1 MLNKIERFVEKCSN
15 IGALL
20 SSVFMILIVA
30 LILLEIFLR
39 TFFKTSTLISDE
51 YSAYF
56 FVAVV
61 MLGLSYTF
69 KENGHIRITII
80 LSRLSPKLEKIFD
93 IWTSFIAFA
102 ISSFLFVYSLKMV
115 VETYQLGMR
124 ADSIAETPIFIPQIV
139 LPVGF
144 FIFSLQILMRILR
157 RIRK

>member
-1 MLNKIERFVEKCSN
+1 MLNKIEKFVEKCSD

-80 LSRLSPKLEKIFD
+80 LSRLSPKLEKI
-93 IWTSFIAFA
+93 SS
-102 ISSFLFVYSLKMV
+102 IS
-115 VETYQLGMR
+115 
-124 ADSIAETPIFIPQIV
+124 
-139 LPVGF
+139 
-144 FIFSLQILMRILR
+144 
-157 RIRK
+157 

>member
-1 MLNKIERFVEKCSN
+1 
-15 IGALL
+15 
-20 SSVFMILIVA
+20 MILIVA